1 MTTTSIDKL
10 GWVPLAFLAVAVLF
24 MGGAALG
31 WLPSGS
37 GSCRGVALLFGLC
50 LLSGTLIRPAW
61 FWNRRKTRR
70 WRAALGDRLYA
81 GILIGLALL
90 LVYAALLGSTLDEC
104 RIR

>member
-1 MTTTSIDKL
+1 MATTSSEML
-10 GWVPLAFLAVAVLF
+10 RWLPLAFLAVALLF

-50 LLSGTLIRPAW
+50 LLSGTLIRPDW

-70 WRAALGDRLYA
+70 WRAALGDRWYA
-81 GILIGLALL
+81 GILIALALGM
-90 LVYAALLGSTLDEC
+90 VYAALIGSGLEQC
-104 RIR
+104 SLR